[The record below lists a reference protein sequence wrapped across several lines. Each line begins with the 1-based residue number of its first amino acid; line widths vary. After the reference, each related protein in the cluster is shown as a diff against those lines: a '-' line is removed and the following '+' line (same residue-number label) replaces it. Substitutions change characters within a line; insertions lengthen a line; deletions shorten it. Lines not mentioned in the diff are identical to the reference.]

1 MPVIRASSPLAKKGF
16 SKSCMHFFKDNF
28 LILKRG
34 FLPLLII
41 WIISSSVDQY
51 LGERIEAIMRSPSGL
66 DGSLV
71 IFSLLSI
78 VSGLIFPLLMTSI
91 GILAIVSKPEVTLFD
106 FLAKYFNQMII
117 EELRSWGKILLYS
130 LFLIIPG
137 VIKYIQLCFVQ
148 FVVTTLPE
156 YDQGKIDAL
165 QFSKKIVNKTFLP
178 TSGIL
183 VLFHLLLPLF
193 MTALFDE
200 YKIIWQTPVQSL
212 ILSGLGSYL
221 SLMSLHL
228 LFKVYSS
235 NIQKA
240 LNPTLDNKGAV

>member
-1 MPVIRASSPLAKKGF
+1 M
-16 SKSCMHFFKDNF
+16 
-28 LILKRG
+28 
-34 FLPLLII
+34 
-41 WIISSSVDQY
+41 
-51 LGERIEAIMRSPSGL
+51 
-66 DGSLV
+66 
-71 IFSLLSI
+71 
-78 VSGLIFPLLMTSI
+78 
-91 GILAIVSKPEVTLFD
+91 
-106 FLAKYFNQMII
+106 
-117 EELRSWGKILLYS
+117 
-130 LFLIIPG
+130 
-137 VIKYIQLCFVQ
+137 
-148 FVVTTLPE
+148 
-156 YDQGKIDAL
+156 
-165 QFSKKIVNKTFLP
+165 NKTFLP

-212 ILSGLGSYL
+212 ILSGLGTYL

>member
-1 MPVIRASSPLAKKGF
+1 MS
-16 SKSCMHFFKDNF
+16 FFKDNF

-34 FLPLLII
+34 FLPLLLI

-51 LGERIEAIMRSPSGL
+51 LGERIEAIIRSPSGL
-66 DGSLV
+66 DSSLV

-78 VSGLIFPLLMTSI
+78 LSGLLFPLLMTSV
-91 GILAIVSKPEVTLFD
+91 GIIAITAKPQETLSD
-106 FLAKYFNQMII
+106 FLAKNFNQMVI

-130 LFLIIPG
+130 LFLIVPG

-148 FVVTTLPE
+148 FIVTTLPD
-156 YDQGKIDAL
+156 YDHGNVDAL
-165 QFSKKIVNKTFLP
+165 NFSKKIVNKTFLP
-178 TSGIL
+178 TLGIII
-183 VLFHLLLPLF
+183 LFHLILPLF

-200 YKIIWQTPVQSL
+200 YKIIWKTPLQSI
-212 ILSGLGSYL
+212 ILAGLGVYI

-235 NIQKA
+235 KVKELLKPSQE
-240 LNPTLDNKGAV
+240 NKGAV